1 MGQILAIAW
10 LRRRLF
16 VNRLRREGGVFGNA
30 AGVLTLLL
38 TLFFSILLATG
49 LFVLARR
56 GVAET
61 DGPWLR
67 MAWLGAFWAAFVFGV
82 VMPLVLA
89 TGSGGIEPSRYLLYP
104 IGRKKLFAIHW
115 GAAFL
120 SPDHLFYYPALAAT
134 LVAGVLMPGEA
145 VALGLAFHAVVVVVV
160 VSWAQ
165 AVFAALQGI
174 LNHRRTRELVGL
186 VGFSAL
192 VLAGFAPAFLAH
204 VAEQSSEER
213 VVAFVRGL
221 GGIASVLPPNLAADG
236 LVAAQ
241 EGSGGAA
248 LRALLWLVVWAGGG
262 ILAAS
267 LAFDRIAL
275 RSREGRGEA
284 GTARDGEVPSRFDV
298 TAALPF
304 LPADVLAVASKELR
318 YLKRSA
324 IGKFNLVMNAVFV
337 AMVALVL
344 LPQVSASPL
353 GVESEEL
360 GLYGM
365 LWYAVLFSNN
375 FVSNSVGWEGTGFKA
390 YLLSPVRFQRIVV
403 GKNLGIWTY
412 NAAMLAISLV
422 AWSAMVEAPGPAVL
436 LGAVLLFAGTQ
447 VLFVTAGNF
456 LSISFPVARN
466 ISSMK
471 CTPAAPA
478 ILLSLLTSLGIAVP
492 ALFAVVAPVLVGAPW
507 ARPLF
512 LLAYFGASLL
522 VYRISLGPV
531 AELFARRKD
540 RILEALEGAC
550 D

>member
-1 MGQILAIAW
+1 MDQILAIAW
-10 LRRRLF
+10 LRRRMF
-16 VNRLRREGGVFGNA
+16 VNRLRREGGVLGGA
-30 AGVLTLLL
+30 AGMVTLLL
-38 TLFFSILLATG
+38 TLLVSALVATG

-67 MAWLGAFWAAFVFGV
+67 MAFLGAYWSAFVFGA

-89 TGSGGIEPSRYLLYP
+89 TGGGGIEPSRYLSYP
-104 IGRKKLFAIHW
+104 IGRKRLFAIHW

-134 LVAGVLMPGEA
+134 LVAGVLLPGEA
-145 VALGLAFHAVVVVVV
+145 VTYGLAFHALVVVVV

-192 VLAGFAPAFLAH
+192 VLAGFAPALLAN
-204 VAEQSSEER
+204 VAEHSSEER
-213 VVAFVRGL
+213 VVAVVRGL
-221 GGIASVLPPNLAADG
+221 GGLASVLPPNLAADG
-236 LVAAQ
+236 LVAAR
-241 EGSGGAA
+241 EGSTEAA
-248 LRALLWLVVWAGGG
+248 LRSLLWLVVWAGAG

-275 RSREGRGEA
+275 RAREGSGEA
-284 GTARDGEVPSRFDV
+284 GGARDGEAPSRFDV

-304 LPADVLAVASKELR
+304 LPADVQGVASKELR

-324 IGKFNLVMNAVFV
+324 IGKFNLVMNALFV
-337 AMVALVL
+337 AMVAFVFA
-344 LPQVSASPL
+344 PQLSASPL
-353 GVESEEL
+353 GVDSAEL
-360 GLYGM
+360 ALYGM
-365 LWYAVLFSNN
+365 LWYVVLFSNN
-375 FVSNSVGWEGTGFKA
+375 FVCNSVGWEGTGFKA
-390 YLLSPVRFQRIVV
+390 YLLSPVPFQRIVV

-422 AWSAMVEAPGPAVL
+422 AWSAMVGVPGPTVL

-447 VLFVTAGNF
+447 VLFVTVGNF
-456 LSISFPVARN
+456 VSLLFPVARD

-471 CTPAAPA
+471 CTPAQPA
-478 ILLSLLTSLGIAVP
+478 ILISLLTALGIAVP
-492 ALFAVVAPVLVGAPW
+492 ALLAVVAPVLVGVEW
-507 ARPLF
+507 LRSLF
-512 LLAYFGASLL
+512 LLAYLGASLL
-522 VYRISLGPV
+522 VYRVSLGPV

-540 RILEALEGAC
+540 RILEALEGAR